1 MHERLEGKGKKKMTR
16 ESKKYNKSIGV
27 GSLLAGGAL
36 CVLAGASIGSAIENY
51 PAAGRTVPVAASADA
66 VRNLP
71 NFAELAKR
79 LGPSV
84 VNVSTTQ
91 VRRMAQGAPAPFDQG
106 DPRNDLLER
115 FFGGRIPRG
124 AQPGPQPRQGGMGS
138 GFIIDN
144 NGTIL
149 TNYHVVGNAQ
159 KINVT
164 LSDGKSYEAKVIGTD
179 QKTDIAVIKID
190 AGRDLPAAALGD
202 SDRLEV
208 GEWVIAI
215 GNPFGLDHTV
225 TSGIV
230 SAKGRQIGAGPYD
243 NFIQTDASINPG
255 NSGGPLLNLRGEV
268 VGINTAIFSQSGGNI
283 GIGFAIPTNSVKD
296 LLPQLRDK
304 GRVVR
309 GYLGTTVQK
318 ITPEIADSLGLKQGG
333 GALVADVLKGGPAEK
348 AGLKAGDVI
357 VEFDKKEIKDSSDLP
372 AAVARVAPGTSVQ
385 LKVTRD
391 GKQISLPITV
401 GELKDNEV
409 VASSGQESDLG
420 LTVQPLTPDMAQSL
434 GLERAE
440 GLVVASVKPGSA
452 ADEAGLRSGDVI
464 TQVNRRPV
472 KNLADYNREISR
484 TEKSKSVLFLV
495 RRGESSVFLALKR

>member
-1 MHERLEGKGKKKMTR
+1 MSKYLVQPKKNI
-16 ESKKYNKSIGV
+16 SVLSVLIG
-27 GSLLAGGAL
+27 SALCLLAG
-36 CVLAGASIGSAIENY
+36 AGIGGTIDNRQ
-51 PAAGRTVPVAASADA
+51 AAGSTVPLAAPAENS
-66 VRNLP
+66 RNLP
-71 NFAELAKR
+71 SFVELAKR
-79 LGPSV
+79 VGPSV

-91 VRRMAQGAPAPFDQG
+91 VRKMAQDVPSPFGPG

-124 AQPGPQPRQGGMGS
+124 PQQRQGVGS
-138 GFIIDN
+138 GFIIDS

-149 TNYHVVGNAQ
+149 TNYHVVGEAQ
-159 KINVT
+159 KISVT
-164 LSDGKSYEAKVIGTD
+164 LSDGKSYDAKVIGKD

-190 AGRDLPAAALGD
+190 ADREVPAVTLGN
-202 SDRLEV
+202 SDHLEV
-208 GEWVIAI
+208 GEWVVAI

-268 VGINTAIFSQSGGNI
+268 VGINTAIFSQTGGNI

-296 LLPQLRDK
+296 LLPQLKEK

-318 ITPEIADSLGLKQGG
+318 ITPEIANSLGLKENG
-333 GALVADVLKGGPAEK
+333 GALVADVVQGSPAEK
-348 AGLKAGDVI
+348 AGIKTGDII
-357 VEFDKKEIKDSSDLP
+357 VEFDRKAIKDSSDLP
-372 AAVARVAPGTSVQ
+372 PVVARITPGTTVQ
-385 LKVTRD
+385 LKVMRE
-391 GKQISLPITV
+391 GKQVSLPITV
-401 GELKDNEV
+401 GELQDNEI
-409 VASSGQESDLG
+409 VASSEETELG
-420 LTVQPLTPDMAQSL
+420 LTAQPVTPDIAQSL

-440 GLVVASVKPGSA
+440 GLVISSVKPGSA
-452 ADEAGLRSGDVI
+452 AEEAGLRSGDVI

-472 KNLADYNREISR
+472 KNIEEYNREIARS
-484 TEKSKSVLFLV
+484 EKGKPVLFLV
-495 RRGESSVFLALKR
+495 RRGQSSLFLALKP